1 MRLSVIIITRNEAA
15 NIEACLRSVAFADE
29 VIVLDS
35 GSGDDTVELARA
47 CGARVETAADWP
59 GFGPQKN
66 RALALADGDWVLS
79 LDADER
85 VTPELEAEIQAVLAA
100 PVHDAYDIPRLSR
113 FCGRYIRHSGWWPD
127 RVVRLFRRGTARF
140 SDAAVHEKVLAT
152 GTVGHIE
159 AHMLHHTYPD
169 LSSALQKMDRYSSD
183 AARAMYARGKR
194 ASLASALG
202 HGSWTFIRIYLVRR
216 GFLDG
221 RHGFVLAVVAAMGSF
236 SRYSKL
242 MFMAQR
248 GTDEADA
255 GRLRNDRPPE
265 S

>member
-15 NIEACLRSVAFADE
+15 NIEACIRSVAFADE
-29 VIVLDS
+29 IVVLDS
-35 GSGDDTVELARA
+35 GSDDATVELARA
-47 CGARVETAADWP
+47 SGARVTTATDWP

-66 RALALADGDWVLS
+66 RALALASGEWVLS

-85 VTPELEAEIQAVLAA
+85 VTPELAAEIQTVLAA
-100 PVHDAYDIPRLSR
+100 PAHDAYDIPRLSS

-140 SDAAVHEKVLAT
+140 SDAAVHEKVVSD
-152 GTVGHIE
+152 GPVGRIR

-169 LSSALQKMDRYSSD
+169 LSSALRKMDRYSSD
-183 AARAMYARGKR
+183 AAAAMYARGKR
-194 ASLASALG
+194 ATLASALG
-202 HGSWTFIRIYLVRR
+202 HGTWTFIRIYLVRR

-236 SRYSKL
+236 ARYSKL
-242 MFMAQR
+242 MFMA
-248 GTDEADA
+248 EESA
-255 GRLRNDRPPE
+255 GAVVREP
-265 S
+265 

>member
-15 NIEACLRSVAFADE
+15 NIEACIQSVAFADE

-35 GSGDDTVELARA
+35 GSMDDTVERARR
-47 CGARVETAADWP
+47 CGARVEISSDWP

-66 RALALADGDWVLS
+66 RALALASGTWVLS

-85 VTPELEAEIQAVLAA
+85 VTPALAAEIQAVLAA
-100 PVHDAYDIPRLSR
+100 PSYNAYDIPRLSS

-127 RVVRLFRRGTARF
+127 RVLRLFRRGTASF
-140 SDAAVHEKVLAT
+140 TDAVVHEKVIPD
-152 GTVGHIE
+152 GEPGHMRE
-159 AHMLHHTYPD
+159 HMLHHTYPD

-183 AARAMYARGKR
+183 AARAMFARGKR
-194 ASLASALG
+194 ATLASALG
-202 HGSWTFIRIYLVRR
+202 HSAWTFIRIYLVRR
-216 GFLDG
+216 GVLDG
-221 RHGFVLAVVAAMGSF
+221 RHGLVLAVVAAMGSF

-242 MFMAQR
+242 MFMAEAGAAQS
-248 GTDEADA
+248 EAADA
-255 GRLRNDRPPE
+255 ARK